1 MSLRDARK
9 AKNWTQ
15 MELADIMSVSRAT
28 IANYEIGAR
37 DINQAG
43 VDFVL
48 HLMDVLDCKMS
59 DLLTDSDLLRYTKK
73 RNL

>member
-15 MELADIMSVSRAT
+15 GELADIMSVSRVT
-28 IANYEIGAR
+28 IANYETGAR

-43 VDFVL
+43 IDFIL

-59 DLLTDSDLLRYTKK
+59 DLLTDPDLLRYTKK